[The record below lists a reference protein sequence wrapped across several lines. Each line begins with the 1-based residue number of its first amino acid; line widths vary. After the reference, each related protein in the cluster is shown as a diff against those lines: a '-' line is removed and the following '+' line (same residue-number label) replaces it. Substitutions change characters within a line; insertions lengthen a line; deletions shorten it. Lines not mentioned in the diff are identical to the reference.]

1 MFSFNIFRTIS
12 TSLPKKY
19 FGGNFMT
26 IIRDKFNNS
35 KAFFNTH
42 KTKNL
47 KFRKQELKLLSKN
60 IKNHENEL
68 LDALY
73 KDLGK
78 SKVEAYATEI
88 GMLLKSIKLMRK
100 ELKNWSKTKQTDT
113 PLYLFPTKSYI
124 KKEPYGTVL
133 IIGPFNY
140 PVQLVFEPLIG
151 AIAAGNTAIVKPS
164 ELTPHVAIVIK
175 DIIEDTFDEAY
186 VSVVEGGIE
195 ETQTLLSL
203 PFDYMFFTGSEKVGK
218 IVYEAAAR
226 KLIPVTLE
234 LGGKS
239 PVIVDDTAN
248 IKVASERI
256 SFGKFTNAGQTCVAP
271 DYILVQRKV
280 KNDLIKALKKTIT
293 EFYGENIEKSP
304 DFGRIVNQKHF
315 NRLND
320 LIQIHKD
327 NVVFGGNSSKED
339 LYIEPTLLDNITNDN
354 KIMKEEIFGPILPII
369 TYDNFDEVLEIIQ
382 SKSKP
387 LSLYLFSEDENM
399 THRVVEELSF
409 GGGAIN
415 DTLMHLANPNLPFGG
430 VGSSGIGQYHGKYS
444 FDTFSHMKSY
454 TFKSTR
460 LESSLFFPPYKGKF
474 KYIKTFFKN

>member
-1 MFSFNIFRTIS
+1 
-12 TSLPKKY
+12 
-19 FGGNFMT
+19 MT

-47 KFRKQELKLLSKN
+47 KFRKQQLKLLSKN
-60 IKNHENEL
+60 IKNHENKL

-164 ELTPHVAIVIK
+164 ELTPHVAIVIR
-175 DIIEDTFDEAY
+175 DIIEDTFDETY

-203 PFDYMFFTGSEKVGK
+203 PFDYIFFTGSEKVGK

-399 THRVVEELSF
+399 THRVLEELSF

>member
-1 MFSFNIFRTIS
+1 
-12 TSLPKKY
+12 
-19 FGGNFMT
+19 MT

-47 KFRKQELKLLSKN
+47 KFRKQQLKLLSKN

-164 ELTPHVAIVIK
+164 ELTPHVAIVIR
-175 DIIEDTFDEAY
+175 DIIEDTFDETY

-203 PFDYMFFTGSEKVGK
+203 PFDYIFFTGSEKVGK
-218 IVYEAAAR
+218 IVYEAASR

-399 THRVVEELSF
+399 THRVLEELSF

>member
-1 MFSFNIFRTIS
+1 
-12 TSLPKKY
+12 
-19 FGGNFMT
+19 MT

-47 KFRKQELKLLSKN
+47 KFRKQQLKLLSKN

-151 AIAAGNTAIVKPS
+151 ALAAGNTAIVKPS

-195 ETQTLLSL
+195 ETQALLSL

-234 LGGKS
+234 LGDKS

>member
-1 MFSFNIFRTIS
+1 
-12 TSLPKKY
+12 
-19 FGGNFMT
+19 MT

-47 KFRKQELKLLSKN
+47 KFRKQQLKLLSKN

-68 LDALY
+68 LNALY

-399 THRVVEELSF
+399 THRVLEELSF

>member
-1 MFSFNIFRTIS
+1 
-12 TSLPKKY
+12 
-19 FGGNFMT
+19 MT

-47 KFRKQELKLLSKN
+47 KFRKQQLKLLSKN

-113 PLYLFPTKSYI
+113 PLYLFPTKSFI

-164 ELTPHVAIVIK
+164 ELTPHVAIVIR
-175 DIIEDTFDEAY
+175 DIIEDTFDETY

-203 PFDYMFFTGSEKVGK
+203 PFDYIFFTGSEKVGK

-320 LIQIHKD
+320 LLQIHKD

-399 THRVVEELSF
+399 THRVLEELSF

-430 VGSSGIGQYHGKYS
+430 IGSSGIGQYHGKYS

>member
-1 MFSFNIFRTIS
+1 
-12 TSLPKKY
+12 
-19 FGGNFMT
+19 MT

-47 KFRKQELKLLSKN
+47 KFRKQQLKLLSKN

-474 KYIKTFFKN
+474 KYIKTFFKC

>member
-1 MFSFNIFRTIS
+1 
-12 TSLPKKY
+12 
-19 FGGNFMT
+19 MT

-47 KFRKQELKLLSKN
+47 KFRKQQLKLLSKN

-68 LDALY
+68 LNALY

-369 TYDNFDEVLEIIQ
+369 TYDNFYEVLEIIQ

>member
-1 MFSFNIFRTIS
+1 
-12 TSLPKKY
+12 
-19 FGGNFMT
+19 MT

-47 KFRKQELKLLSKN
+47 KFRKQQLKLLSKN

-113 PLYLFPTKSYI
+113 TLYLFPTKSYI

>member
-1 MFSFNIFRTIS
+1 
-12 TSLPKKY
+12 
-19 FGGNFMT
+19 
-26 IIRDKFNNS
+26 
-35 KAFFNTH
+35 
-42 KTKNL
+42 
-47 KFRKQELKLLSKN
+47 
-60 IKNHENEL
+60 
-68 LDALY
+68 
-73 KDLGK
+73 
-78 SKVEAYATEI
+78 
-88 GMLLKSIKLMRK
+88 RK

-164 ELTPHVAIVIK
+164 ELTPHVAIVIR
-175 DIIEDTFDEAY
+175 DIIEDTFDETY

-203 PFDYMFFTGSEKVGK
+203 PFDYIFFTGSEKVGK

-399 THRVVEELSF
+399 THRVLEELSF

>member
-1 MFSFNIFRTIS
+1 
-12 TSLPKKY
+12 
-19 FGGNFMT
+19 MT

-47 KFRKQELKLLSKN
+47 KFRKQQLKLLSKN

-195 ETQTLLSL
+195 ETQALLSL

-409 GGGAIN
+409 GSGAIN

>member
-1 MFSFNIFRTIS
+1 
-12 TSLPKKY
+12 
-19 FGGNFMT
+19 MT

-47 KFRKQELKLLSKN
+47 KFRKQQLKLLSKN

-203 PFDYMFFTGSEKVGK
+203 PFDYMFFTGSVKVGK
-218 IVYEAAAR
+218 IVYDAAAR

>member
-1 MFSFNIFRTIS
+1 
-12 TSLPKKY
+12 
-19 FGGNFMT
+19 MT
-26 IIRDKFNNS
+26 IIRNKFNNS

-47 KFRKQELKLLSKN
+47 KFRKQQLKLLSKN
-60 IKNHENEL
+60 IKNHENKL

-164 ELTPHVAIVIK
+164 ELTPHVAIVIR
-175 DIIEDTFDEAY
+175 DIIEDTFDETY

-203 PFDYMFFTGSEKVGK
+203 PFDYIFFTGSEKVGK

-320 LIQIHKD
+320 LLQIHKD

-399 THRVVEELSF
+399 THRVLEELSF

-430 VGSSGIGQYHGKYS
+430 IGSSGIGQYHGKYS

>member
-1 MFSFNIFRTIS
+1 
-12 TSLPKKY
+12 
-19 FGGNFMT
+19 MT

-47 KFRKQELKLLSKN
+47 KFRKQQLKLLSKN

-164 ELTPHVAIVIK
+164 ELTPHVAIVIR
-175 DIIEDTFDEAY
+175 DIIEDTFDETY

-203 PFDYMFFTGSEKVGK
+203 PFDYIFFTGSEKVGK

-304 DFGRIVNQKHF
+304 DFGRIVNQQHF

-399 THRVVEELSF
+399 THRVLEELSF

-430 VGSSGIGQYHGKYS
+430 IGSSGIGQYHGKYS

>member
-1 MFSFNIFRTIS
+1 
-12 TSLPKKY
+12 
-19 FGGNFMT
+19 
-26 IIRDKFNNS
+26 
-35 KAFFNTH
+35 
-42 KTKNL
+42 
-47 KFRKQELKLLSKN
+47 
-60 IKNHENEL
+60 
-68 LDALY
+68 
-73 KDLGK
+73 
-78 SKVEAYATEI
+78 
-88 GMLLKSIKLMRK
+88 MRK

-195 ETQTLLSL
+195 ETQALLSL

>member
-1 MFSFNIFRTIS
+1 M
-12 TSLPKKY
+12 
-19 FGGNFMT
+19 
-26 IIRDKFNNS
+26 IR
-35 KAFFNTH
+35 
-42 KTKNL
+42 
-47 KFRKQELKLLSKN
+47 
-60 IKNHENEL
+60 
-68 LDALY
+68 
-73 KDLGK
+73 
-78 SKVEAYATEI
+78 
-88 GMLLKSIKLMRK
+88 
-100 ELKNWSKTKQTDT
+100 
-113 PLYLFPTKSYI
+113 
-124 KKEPYGTVL
+124 
-133 IIGPFNY
+133 
-140 PVQLVFEPLIG
+140 
-151 AIAAGNTAIVKPS
+151 
-164 ELTPHVAIVIK
+164 

>member
-1 MFSFNIFRTIS
+1 
-12 TSLPKKY
+12 
-19 FGGNFMT
+19 MT

-47 KFRKQELKLLSKN
+47 KFRKQQLKLLSKN

-218 IVYEAAAR
+218 IIYEAAAR

>member
-1 MFSFNIFRTIS
+1 
-12 TSLPKKY
+12 
-19 FGGNFMT
+19 MT

-47 KFRKQELKLLSKN
+47 KFRKQQLKLLSKN

-124 KKEPYGTVL
+124 KKEPYDTVL

>member
-1 MFSFNIFRTIS
+1 
-12 TSLPKKY
+12 
-19 FGGNFMT
+19 MT

-47 KFRKQELKLLSKN
+47 KFRKQQLKLLSKN

-113 PLYLFPTKSYI
+113 PLHLFPTKSYI

>member
-1 MFSFNIFRTIS
+1 
-12 TSLPKKY
+12 
-19 FGGNFMT
+19 
-26 IIRDKFNNS
+26 
-35 KAFFNTH
+35 
-42 KTKNL
+42 
-47 KFRKQELKLLSKN
+47 
-60 IKNHENEL
+60 
-68 LDALY
+68 
-73 KDLGK
+73 
-78 SKVEAYATEI
+78 
-88 GMLLKSIKLMRK
+88 MRK

-164 ELTPHVAIVIK
+164 ELTPHVAIVIR
-175 DIIEDTFDEAY
+175 DIIEDTFDETY

-203 PFDYMFFTGSEKVGK
+203 PFDYIFFTGSEKVGK

-271 DYILVQRKV
+271 NYILVQRKV

-399 THRVVEELSF
+399 THRVLEELSF

>member
-1 MFSFNIFRTIS
+1 
-12 TSLPKKY
+12 
-19 FGGNFMT
+19 MT

-47 KFRKQELKLLSKN
+47 KFRKQQLKLLSKN

-474 KYIKTFFKN
+474 YILKPSSRTSVSYLHMICP

>member
-1 MFSFNIFRTIS
+1 
-12 TSLPKKY
+12 
-19 FGGNFMT
+19 MT

-47 KFRKQELKLLSKN
+47 KFRKQQLKLLSKN

-474 KYIKTFFKN
+474 KYIKTLFKN

>member
-1 MFSFNIFRTIS
+1 
-12 TSLPKKY
+12 
-19 FGGNFMT
+19 MT

-47 KFRKQELKLLSKN
+47 KFRKQQLKLLSKN

-409 GGGAIN
+409 EGGAIN

>member
-1 MFSFNIFRTIS
+1 
-12 TSLPKKY
+12 
-19 FGGNFMT
+19 MT

-47 KFRKQELKLLSKN
+47 KFRKQQLKLLSKN

-164 ELTPHVAIVIK
+164 ELTPHVAIVIR
-175 DIIEDTFDEAY
+175 DIIEDTFDETY

-203 PFDYMFFTGSEKVGK
+203 PFDYIFFTGSEKVGK

-399 THRVVEELSF
+399 THRVLEELSF

-454 TFKSTR
+454 IFKSTR